1 MEPLHI
7 DVVALRARM
16 EQRFRVYDVQ
26 QDEHVVAFYIDAPR
40 ETLENDFEAL
50 KQELRPDGLVPLL
63 KFQGG
68 EHAIYVLRRP
78 LVAKRAWKMSL
89 ALFLLTLVTTT
100 AAGALEA
107 FSYYRRDVDL
117 ATISVP
123 EYFRAA
129 VQPQMLLLGFLTF
142 ALPLM
147 LILGIHELGHYFM
160 ARRHG
165 VNQSLPYFLPFPPG
179 ASLLNIGTMG
189 AFIALREPMPNR
201 KVLFDIGI
209 AGPLAGLAVA
219 IPVTLVG
226 FALMAAAPVTV
237 DADAPGTISI
247 ITPLLYDGLAAPF
260 HLPDNA
266 LMHPTA
272 YAGFVGF
279 FLTAFNMLPV
289 SQLDGGHVAYAMW
302 ADKAKYAAYAVLV
315 FLVALGV
322 APFFGFRGAEHFLF
336 PALLI
341 GLLGVRHPPTL
352 NGVSTIDTRRLVI
365 GYATFALAVLCATPL
380 LLE

>member
-1 MEPLHI
+1 M
-7 DVVALRARM
+7 DVPALRARL
-16 EQRFRVYDVQ
+16 ERRFRVYDVQ
-26 QDEHVVAFYIDAPR
+26 QDEHVVAFYVDAPR
-40 ETLENDFEAL
+40 ETLEADFEAL
-50 KQELRPDGLVPLL
+50 KAELRAEGLVPLL
-63 KFQGG
+63 KYQGG
-68 EHAIYVLRRP
+68 EHAIYILRRP
-78 LVAKRAWKMSL
+78 VAHKRAWRMAL
-89 ALFLLTLVTTT
+89 ALFLVTLATTT
-100 AAGALEA
+100 LAGALEA

-117 ATISVP
+117 ANITQG
-123 EYFRAA
+123 EYWRMALSGESL
-129 VQPQMLLLGFLTF
+129 VLGFLTF

-219 IPVTLVG
+219 IPVTIVG
-226 FALMAAAPVTV
+226 FALMAASPVTV
-237 DADAPGTISI
+237 DPGAPGTISV
-247 ITPLLYDGLAAPF
+247 ITPLLYDALAAPF
-260 HLPDNA
+260 RLPENA

-302 ADKAKYAAYAVLV
+302 SDKAKYAAYAALA
-315 FLVALGV
+315 FLVLLGL
-322 APFFGFRGAEHFLF
+322 APLFGLPGAQHFLF

-352 NGVSTIDTRRLVI
+352 NGVSTIDKRRLLV

>member
-1 MEPLHI
+1 MDPLHI
-7 DVVALRARM
+7 DVAALRARL

-26 QDEHVVAFYIDAPR
+26 QDEHVVAFYVDAPR
-40 ETLENDFEAL
+40 ETLEADFDAL
-50 KQELRPDGLVPLL
+50 KTELKPQGLVPLL
-63 KFQGG
+63 KYQGG

-78 LVAKRAWKMSL
+78 VVNKRAWRMAL
-89 ALFLLTLVTTT
+89 ALFLVTLVTTT
-100 AAGALEA
+100 LAGALEA
-107 FSYYRRDVDL
+107 FSYYRRDVVL
-117 ATISVP
+117 AEMTEG
-123 EYFRAA
+123 EYLRAA
-129 VQPQMLLLGFLTF
+129 LSAESLGMGFVTF

-165 VNQSLPYFLPFPPG
+165 VNQSLPYFLPFPPA

-226 FALMAAAPVTV
+226 FFLMAAGPVLV
-237 DADAPGTISI
+237 DPGAPGTISI
-247 ITPLLYDGLAAPF
+247 ITPLLYDGLAMPF
-260 HLPDNA
+260 GLPDNA

-302 ADKAKYAAYAVLV
+302 SDRAKYAAYAVLG
-315 FLVALGV
+315 FLVLLGV
-322 APFFGFRGAEHFLF
+322 APFFGAPGASHFLF

-352 NGVSTIDTRRLVI
+352 NGVSTIDKRRLLV
-365 GYATFALAVLCATPL
+365 GYATFALAALCATPL